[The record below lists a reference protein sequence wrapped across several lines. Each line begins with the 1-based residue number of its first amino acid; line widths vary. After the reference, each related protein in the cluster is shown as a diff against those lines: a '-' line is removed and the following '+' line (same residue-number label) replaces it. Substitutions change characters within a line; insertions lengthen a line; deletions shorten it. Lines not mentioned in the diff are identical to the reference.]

1 MQTPAEIQERWRYLR
16 NLLLDQLARFQG
28 GTLQAHANDVDVSA
42 SAIETLKQNIA
53 EFDGLILA
61 SPSRA
66 ETCQ

>member
-28 GTLQAHANDVDVSA
+28 GTLQVRANDVDVSA
-42 SAIETLKQNIA
+42 SAIETLKRNIA

-61 SPSRA
+61 APARA
-66 ETCQ
+66 EACR